1 MLSGNRYIIFTLTE
15 FLGGLLLFILGVLT
29 FLSSFTMK
37 CSEAEVI
44 TVQMV
49 CLIMIYIGVLKL
61 APYADEFTMWAY
73 NTGSQHIYE
82 WQTNRKK
89 DKK

>member
-1 MLSGNRYIIFTLTE
+1 MLLDNRYIIFTLTE
-15 FLGGLLLFILGVLT
+15 FLGGLLIFIVGVSVL
-29 FLSSFTMK
+29 LSSFTMK
-37 CSEAEVI
+37 CSEAEI
-44 TVQMV
+44 IAVQMI
-49 CLIMIYIGVLKL
+49 CLIMIYIGALKL
-61 APYADEFTMWAY
+61 SPYADELIMWAY